1 MTHVTQCIAVL
12 CISLQD
18 FLRRWSFRANL
29 AEMEYDPEAAIEPQS
44 RSRFLHANSHAAMWR
59 KACLDRPNR
68 SG

>member
-29 AEMEYDPEAAIEPQS
+29 AEMEYDPEP
-44 RSRFLHANSHAAMWR
+44 RSSPNHAAASSTPTATLQCGG
-59 KACLDRPNR
+59 KHA
-68 SG
+68 